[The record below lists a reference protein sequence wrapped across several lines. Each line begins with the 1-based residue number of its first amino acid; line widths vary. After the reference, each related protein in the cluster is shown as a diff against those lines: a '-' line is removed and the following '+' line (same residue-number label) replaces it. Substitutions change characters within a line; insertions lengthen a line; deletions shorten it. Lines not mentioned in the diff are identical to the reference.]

1 LRVPAGR
8 LRPLGRR
15 LLCDRD
21 WPGFISEAGHAAFES
36 GFVAKRIAQS
46 PVAWVINSMGL
57 APRSCFHARQPSA
70 TNGSKQARNAS
81 AFVHLL
87 TRILATI

>member
-1 LRVPAGR
+1 MLNILLAGVTASAMSR
-8 LRPLGRR
+8 NR
-15 LLCDRD
+15 
-21 WPGFISEAGHAAFES
+21 S
-36 GFVAKRIAQS
+36 AQS

-70 TNGSKQARNAS
+70 VNGSKQTRNAS

-87 TRILATI
+87 TRALATI